1 MQSEAVESC
10 NTTGY
15 NNANMSQ
22 VGKSSEPL
30 PETDQK
36 DGCDGDKKGTINK
49 PKDQQLL
56 CSSCDNCRSKKT
68 KCNGERPCEA
78 CVLSYIRKNK
88 IANVDEVDMKKIT
101 CVYSPA
107 KKRGPPP
114 KRATGESRDSEE
126 GREQERKQRR
136 KEDNP
141 RRVPEEV
148 PSVPNPNLESAS
160 VLNILGALLNPAA
173 AASSMRPIP
182 PPPPTIDS
190 AALQQILLSTL
201 GTANT
206 GYNNIMNNNA
216 PSAASQLYLQHLQ
229 QQMQLQQLQQN
240 LQQQL
245 QQQVTALQGQTT
257 RGAESSLSSPSPE
270 EENKTQALQ
279 NEVERL
285 RGRVDELETENADL
299 KQKLD
304 ALVPSK
310 EE

>member
-1 MQSEAVESC
+1 
-10 NTTGY
+10 
-15 NNANMSQ
+15 MSQ

-148 PSVPNPNLESAS
+148 SSVPNPNLESAS

-173 AASSMRPIP
+173 AASTMRPIPP